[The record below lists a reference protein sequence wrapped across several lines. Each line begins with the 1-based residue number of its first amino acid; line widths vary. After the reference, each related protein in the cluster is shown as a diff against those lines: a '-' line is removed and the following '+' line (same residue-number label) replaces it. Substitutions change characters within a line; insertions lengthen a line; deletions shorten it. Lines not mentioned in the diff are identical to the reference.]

1 MNKAIIGGLLA
12 AATIFGAAGVA
23 SADEGNHHGHGC
35 TLRDG
40 STYDNPGQMFQHLQD
55 RTSGGVAGTP
65 KDIVD
70 AYPGSFDSVGD
81 LIAQKCG

>member
-23 SADEGNHHGHGC
+23 SADEGNHYGHGC
-35 TLRDG
+35 TLRLGGDQE
-40 STYDNPGQMFQHLQD
+40 NPGQMFQYLQD
-55 RTSGGVAGTP
+55 RTNGAAGTP

-81 LIAQKCG
+81 LIAKKCG